1 MKRTALLLVALFA
14 FAAGAEP
21 PTPASVLGFE
31 PGADRQLADW
41 PQVVDYFRKLDAASP
56 RVRTEEVGKTTD
68 GAPFLVVTITSEN
81 NMARL
86 EEIRQANLRL
96 AEPRGLSASDA
107 EALFASGKAIVA
119 LNHGIHSNEVGPIQ
133 ASLSTA
139 YRLATDQGALG
150 RALDDVVVVM
160 LPSHNPD
167 GMQMVVDWYRKTLGT
182 EFEGAGCATG
192 CRLPFLYHPY
202 TGHDNNRDWYAFTQ
216 VESRLTVQHLYDR
229 WRPQIVHD
237 LHQMGPS
244 GARIFLPPY
253 TDPWEPNVD
262 PALTAAVNALGSHVA
277 AELTTQGKPGV
288 VTQAIFDAWTP
299 ARGYPHTH
307 GGVRLL
313 SELASAAFAT
323 PLTVKPEQLR
333 GGNGYSRERSW
344 NHPLPWTGGTWR
356 LADIVAYEVAAS
368 ASIVKHAAANREYWL
383 RTMHGAL
390 RRAAE
395 RTDLFAYVLPT
406 PARDPHAQAEL
417 IRILRMGG
425 IEIHRAR
432 ASFRAGEREYAA
444 GTMVVKMQQP
454 FSSFAKTV
462 LEAQHYPERRLFP
475 DGPPLAPYDV
485 TAHTLPLLLG
495 VDAVAVEKAVDL
507 DVEPVTSDVVVPGTV
522 AQGGPFLAL
531 GHDTGD
537 LAAAFSLLAA
547 KVPVRWAAD
556 GALVVPA
563 SARTRVEALARERG
577 VSAAAVAKPERSRE
591 LRLPRVG
598 LYRSARPS
606 MDEGW
611 TRFVFEKQMGIP
623 YTTLR
628 DADVR
633 AGNLRQRFDAI
644 VLPDQAPVALQ
655 GGWKP
660 GELPD
665 EHTGGLGDTGR
676 DALRAFVE
684 AGGTLVALNEA
695 SLWAIAELELPVKNV
710 LADVKRE
717 QFYCP
722 GALLR
727 AEPATAD
734 PLLHGLDAP
743 AAVWF
748 EESPAFEVF
757 GPARAILTYPA
768 TPPLLSGW
776 LLGGDQLA
784 GKAALVEVPKGRG
797 RAVLFGFRPQYR
809 AQSWATYVPLVNAL
823 LLSAAAPEAR

>member
-1 MKRTALLLVALFA
+1 MKRLALLLALA
-14 FAAGAEP
+14 AVAGAETP

-31 PGADRQLADW
+31 PGADRRLADW

-56 RVRTEEVGKTTD
+56 RVLTEEVGRTTD
-68 GAPFLVVTITSEN
+68 GAPFLVVTITSEA

-86 EEIRQANLRL
+86 EEIRRGNLRL
-96 AEPRGLSASDA
+96 ADPRGLAAAEA
-107 EALFASGKAIVA
+107 EALLASGKAIVA
-119 LNHGIHSNEVGPIQ
+119 LNHGIHSNEVGPTQ
-133 ASLSTA
+133 ASLATA

-150 RALDDVVVVM
+150 RALDDVVVLM

-167 GMQMVVDWYRKTLGT
+167 GMQQVVEWYRKTLGT
-182 EFEGAGCATG
+182 PFEGAGCVTG
-192 CRLPFLYHPY
+192 CRLPFLYHRY

-237 LHQMGPS
+237 LHQMGAT

-323 PLTVKPEQLR
+323 PLEVKPEQLR
-333 GGNGYSRERSW
+333 GGNGYGRERSW
-344 NHPLPWTGGTWR
+344 NHPQPWTGGPWR

-368 ASIVKHAAANREYWL
+368 ESIVKHAAANREYWL

-390 RRAAE
+390 RRAAL
-395 RTDLFAYVLPT
+395 RTDLFAYLLPV

-417 IRILRMGG
+417 LRILRTGAV
-425 IEIHRAR
+425 EVHRAR
-432 ASFRAGEREYAA
+432 AAFRAGEREYAA
-444 GTMVVKMQQP
+444 GTLVVKMQQP

-462 LEAQHYPERRLFP
+462 LEAQRYPDRRLFP
-475 DGPPLAPYDV
+475 EGPPIPPYDV

-495 VDAVAVEKAVDL
+495 VDAVAVETAFEAEL
-507 DVEPVTSDVVVPGTV
+507 DPVTSDAVAPGTV
-522 AQGGPFLAL
+522 AAGGPWLAL
-531 GHDTGD
+531 GHATGD
-537 LAAAFSLLAA
+537 LAAAFSLLSA
-547 KVPVRWAAD
+547 KVPLRWAAD
-556 GALVVPA
+556 GALLAPA
-563 SARTRVEALARERG
+563 STRARVQALARARG
-577 VSAAAVAKPERSRE
+577 VSAAAVGKAAGARE
-591 LRLPRVG
+591 LKLPRVG

-611 TRFVFEKQMGIP
+611 TRFVFEKQVGVP
-623 YTTLR
+623 YATLA

-633 AGNLRQRFDAI
+633 AGQLRQRFDAI
-644 VLPDQAPVALQ
+644 VLPDQAPAALQ
-655 GGWKP
+655 DGWKP

-665 EHTGGLGDTGR
+665 EYTGGLGAAGR
-676 DALRAFVE
+676 DALRAFVDQ
-684 AGGTLVALNEA
+684 GGTLVALNEA
-695 SLWAIAELELPVKNV
+695 SLWAIAELELPVRNA
-710 LADVKRE
+710 LADLKRE

-727 AEPATAD
+727 AEPAAND
-734 PLLHGLDAP
+734 PLLHGLAAP

-776 LLGGDQLA
+776 LLGGEKLA

-797 RAVLFGFRPQYR
+797 KVVLFGFRPQYR
-809 AQSWATYVPLVNAL
+809 AQSWATYAPFLNAL